1 MLCVGER
8 PSTIVVKL
16 VNNGIVV
23 DNVTDILVP
32 QDTDTNILTVNTTLT
47 VLEDQRYTALLSF
60 SNLAGK
66 FSNSS
71 TVDFSKY
78 ISVLRKQF

>member
-16 VNNGIVV
+16 VNNSIVV
-23 DNVTDILVP
+23 DNVTDIMLP
-32 QDTDTNILTVNTTLT
+32 QDTDTNVLTVNTTLT
-47 VLEDQRYTALLSF
+47 VLEDQRYTAVVSF
-60 SNLAGK
+60 SNLGGE

-71 TVDFSKY
+71 TVDFSKD